1 VLKIKIVSV
10 GKLKEKAMRELTA
23 EYEKRLSRYCSLT
36 MVELADLAL
45 PEKPSQGEIDAVL
58 KKEGREIEKHLSQRG
73 LNIALC
79 IEGKSYSSTAFAEQ
93 ISKASLQYSEM
104 VFVIGSSH
112 GIDAAVKKQCGL
124 LLSMSE
130 MTFPH
135 NFARLMLLEQIYRSF
150 KIISGESYHK

>member
-1 VLKIKIVSV
+1 MLKIKIVSV

-36 MVELADLAL
+36 MVELADLPL
-45 PEKPSQGEIDAVL
+45 PEKPAQGEIDAVL

-79 IEGKSYSSTAFAEQ
+79 IEGKAYSSTAFAEQ
-93 ISKASLQYSEM
+93 ISKASLQCSEM

-112 GIDAAVKKQCGL
+112 GIDTAVKKQCRL

-135 NFARLMLLEQIYRSF
+135 NFARLMLLEQRYRGF